1 MTSKIKIFDQKFA
14 HFGGFQGSF
23 FQIAKSE
30 SAFDMVIH
38 FGVDHHLLE
47 DVLIEE
53 VERTPELKEVL
64 AAVTKVRRAEK
75 LRKKDIF

>member
-1 MTSKIKIFDQKFA
+1 
-14 HFGGFQGSF
+14 
-23 FQIAKSE
+23 
-30 SAFDMVIH
+30 MVIH
-38 FGVDHHLLE
+38 FGVDHHQYE